1 MGNPDAT
8 KSQIEEGVIG
18 GDEAC
23 PSAAFPVAFGDREG
37 LFAFFDAVSVG
48 MAVVDEKGRIV
59 WANKTLGRIMDRC
72 LKSIQGRRLSRFL
85 GETPSDGAAGSQR
98 DDLCGLPGMP
108 REGTI
113 LRKGG
118 GRVPVH
124 LSAGCLC
131 AADGHAYSVVCVTD
145 LTVHGENKEVLKR
158 RAFQQGIISEIGL
171 FALSSGDIPGL
182 MRKTVRLMA
191 SILDVEMAEV
201 MRLNPDGTL
210 RLEAGVGT
218 ADPQGTIYSPP
229 DGPGLS
235 MTSFVQSARGPVVI
249 GDYATEDRFTVPEMF
264 LRAGMQSGVA
274 MVIHGRDAQYGFL
287 GAHTRRKRIF
297 TEDDVH
303 FLQSLANVLSEAV
316 TRTGAEAALAAS
328 NRLGRLILEAVGE
341 GIFGIDRSGRITFV
355 NPATAQLTGYPA
367 DKLAGEDPHALWHHS
382 KPDGKPFPR
391 SKSPILKVL
400 ADGRRRHV
408 REDWFWR
415 ADGRIFPVD
424 YVVTPLQVRQRQPG
438 THGGGSALAGHRH
451 ASVEHPGP
459 GGRHR
464 QVRRR

>member
-48 MAVVDEKGRIV
+48 MAVVDGQGRIV
-59 WANKTLGRIMDRC
+59 WANKTLGRIMDRS

-158 RAFQQGIISEIGL
+158 RAFS
-171 FALSSGDIPGL
+171 
-182 MRKTVRLMA
+182 RA
-191 SILDVEMAEV
+191 S
-201 MRLNPDGTL
+201 
-210 RLEAGVGT
+210 
-218 ADPQGTIYSPP
+218 
-229 DGPGLS
+229 
-235 MTSFVQSARGPVVI
+235 
-249 GDYATEDRFTVPEMF
+249 
-264 LRAGMQSGVA
+264 
-274 MVIHGRDAQYGFL
+274 
-287 GAHTRRKRIF
+287 
-297 TEDDVH
+297 
-303 FLQSLANVLSEAV
+303 
-316 TRTGAEAALAAS
+316 
-328 NRLGRLILEAVGE
+328 
-341 GIFGIDRSGRITFV
+341 
-355 NPATAQLTGYPA
+355 
-367 DKLAGEDPHALWHHS
+367 
-382 KPDGKPFPR
+382 FPR
-391 SKSPILKVL
+391 SGFSPCP
-400 ADGRRRHV
+400 
-408 REDWFWR
+408 R
-415 ADGRIFPVD
+415 ATFRD
-424 YVVTPLQVRQRQPG
+424 
-438 THGGGSALAGHRH
+438 
-451 ASVEHPGP
+451 
-459 GGRHR
+459 
-464 QVRRR
+464 

>member
-1 MGNPDAT
+1 
-8 KSQIEEGVIG
+8 
-18 GDEAC
+18 
-23 PSAAFPVAFGDREG
+23 VAVGDREG
-37 LFAFFDAVSVG
+37 LFAFFDAGSVG

-124 LSAGCLC
+124 LSAGFLC

-264 LRAGMQSGVA
+264 LRAGCKAAWPWSSTA
-274 MVIHGRDAQYGFL
+274 A
-287 GAHTRRKRIF
+287 TRS
-297 TEDDVH
+297 T
-303 FLQSLANVLSEAV
+303 
-316 TRTGAEAALAAS
+316 AS
-328 NRLGRLILEAVGE
+328 
-341 GIFGIDRSGRITFV
+341 SGRTPEENAF
-355 NPATAQLTGYPA
+355 
-367 DKLAGEDPHALWHHS
+367 S
-382 KPDGKPFPR
+382 PR
-391 SKSPILKVL
+391 TTSIFCNRWPMCSP
-400 ADGRRRHV
+400 R
-408 REDWFWR
+408 
-415 ADGRIFPVD
+415 P
-424 YVVTPLQVRQRQPG
+424 
-438 THGGGSALAGHRH
+438 
-451 ASVEHPGP
+451 
-459 GGRHR
+459 
-464 QVRRR
+464 